1 MYRCS
6 TYTECS
12 TIYCEVQVSHHPAHY
27 LYSSASDLNNA
38 VAFKYAAQGS
48 DDSENKQLNE
58 NSLCEEEPD

>member
-1 MYRCS
+1 
-6 TYTECS
+6 
-12 TIYCEVQVSHHPAHY
+12 VSHHPAHY